1 MNEVHNFAWFRRED
15 PIDEINRVITY
26 YSRRS

>member
-1 MNEVHNFAWFRRED
+1 MNEVHNSGLFRRQD

-26 YSRRS
+26 YTRSK